1 MNWNSNILSD
11 RSLSRILKG
20 RLDIN
25 NISKSWTFVMRCSIV
40 CFGHLW
46 RRIRIFIW
54 QLNRLL
60 LIIERRSCRCYHAVQ
75 LSIAF
80 ALIVVS
86 GGME

>member
-1 MNWNSNILSD
+1 
-11 RSLSRILKG
+11 
-20 RLDIN
+20 
-25 NISKSWTFVMRCSIV
+25 MRCSIV